1 MRRAL
6 LPLLL
11 SLPLLSPLLSQ
22 AAPLSL
28 KMCVFDHPFPP
39 MTFPDGSGQAQELLR
54 RASKL
59 QPVVVQNVVL
69 PRFQCMERLR
79 TGEVDAMLAAFIEDR
94 TSYSAYPM
102 RRSEADPARAVG
114 ELNFMVSRRQGG
126 KVDWDGK
133 RFIGLG
139 RQPVGTQPGLLHVSR
154 LRQLGAVIDDSGDSP
169 EQVFAMLAQN
179 RVAAVV
185 TQQGEGEI
193 LIARKYRGEIE
204 MLPRPFVAT
213 PMYLV
218 VNKAF
223 YQKNQALIDAYW
235 AVLPQVRQ
243 SADYQQYLQQ
253 YPKLK

>member
-1 MRRAL
+1 MRYKML
-6 LPLLL
+6 LSMLLL
-11 SLPLLSPLLSQ
+11 CVSALSQ
-22 AAPLSL
+22 AAPLTL

-39 MTFPDGSGQAQELLR
+39 MTLPDGSGQAQELLR

-59 QPVVVQNVVL
+59 QPVTIQSVVK
-69 PRFQCMERLR
+69 PRFQCMEQLR

-102 RRSEADPARAVG
+102 KESQADTSRAVG
-114 ELNFMVSRRQGG
+114 ELNFSVSRRQGG

-133 RFIGLG
+133 QFIDLG

-154 LRQLGAVIDDSGDSP
+154 LRQLNAVIDDSASSP

-185 TQQGEGEI
+185 TQQGEGEQI
-193 LIARKYRGEIE
+193 IARKYRGQIE
-204 MLPRPFVAT
+204 MLPTPFHVT
-213 PMYLV
+213 PMYLI

-223 YQKNQALIDAYW
+223 YQKHRAQVEAYW
-235 AVLPQVRQ
+235 DAI
-243 SADYQQYLQQ
+243 QQA
-253 YPKLK
+253 KAAK